1 MDSLAMFFGAKKKKS
16 PTKAKKSHGSIVVG
30 GKTKKLYQGKNG
42 GLYYKT
48 KSGKTYVDAKFV
60 RKHSPKKARKSPKR
74 TRKSPKRT
82 RKSPKRTRKSPK
94 RTRKSP
100 KRSRKSPKRTMR
112 KTRWGYGFGM
122 PSLSDMMG
130 PASLMSPQF
139 TYPSM

>member
-1 MDSLAMFFGAKKKKS
+1 MDSLAMFFGAKKRKA

-48 KSGKTYVDAKFV
+48 KSGKAYVDAKFV

-74 TRKSPKRT
+74 SPKRSRKSPKRT
-82 RKSPKRTRKSPK
+82 RKSPKRS
-94 RTRKSP
+94 RKSP

>member
-1 MDSLAMFFGAKKKKS
+1 MDSLAMFFGAKKRKAH
-16 PTKAKKSHGSIVVG
+16 TKAKKSHGSIVVG

-48 KSGKTYVDAKFV
+48 KSGKAYVDAKFV

-74 TRKSPKRT
+74 SPR
-82 RKSPKRTRKSPK
+82 RSPRRSRKSPK

-112 KTRWGYGFGM
+112 RTRWGYGFGM
-122 PSLSDMMG
+122 PSLIEMMG
-130 PASLMSPQF
+130 PASLTSPQF
-139 TYPSM
+139 TVPSM

>member
-1 MDSLAMFFGAKKKKS
+1 MFFGAKKRKA

-74 TRKSPKRT
+74 
-82 RKSPKRTRKSPK
+82 
-94 RTRKSP
+94 
-100 KRSRKSPKRTMR
+100 SRKSPKRTMR